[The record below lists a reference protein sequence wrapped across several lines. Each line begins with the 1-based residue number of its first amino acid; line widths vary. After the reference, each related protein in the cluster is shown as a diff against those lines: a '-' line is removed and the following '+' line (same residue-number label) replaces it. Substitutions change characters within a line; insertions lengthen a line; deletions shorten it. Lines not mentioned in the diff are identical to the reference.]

1 MPFQNGCC
9 FPKFKAFNATTVA
22 RAEMTCGGKQKTPIG
37 TKHAQNLTYRNV
49 RPTRTARRPKTAK
62 DFVHLW
68 TCPLI
73 RFGQNGTVTLVV
85 CAPRIRNAWESL
97 STKTMTG
104 TTSITKVVDALIVF
118 AVTNLTTATALAIAM
133 PNFLDPN
140 SAQVLS
146 HITNYHP
153 RAIFA
158 QDTTG

>member
-1 MPFQNGCC
+1 
-9 FPKFKAFNATTVA
+9 
-22 RAEMTCGGKQKTPIG
+22 
-37 TKHAQNLTYRNV
+37 
-49 RPTRTARRPKTAK
+49 
-62 DFVHLW
+62 
-68 TCPLI
+68 
-73 RFGQNGTVTLVV
+73 
-85 CAPRIRNAWESL
+85 
-97 STKTMTG
+97 MTG